1 MICDGP
7 GGARDMTQEPSLQSA
22 DRQVDDFARS
32 PAHRTVASYERE
44 LDLRKSTERRLRDA
58 LAREEV
64 LLRQKDALIQQQ
76 ELLNKE
82 SDHRLLNGMQM
93 IVSLLS
99 LQSRASSNSE
109 VALPLASAANRV
121 SMIAIIHRRLHHLDG
136 IRTVALKQY
145 LEGLCHDFSAMLA
158 LDESTE
164 KVVVEGIEAD
174 MPTAIAIPLAFIVSE
189 LITNAAK
196 YGKGRITVKLA
207 QSAPGADYA
216 LSVSNDGPV
225 LPEGYD
231 ASASKGLGMRIIGS
245 FVKQIG
251 GELRIGR
258 SDHDRGARFSV
269 LFAVAKK

>member
-1 MICDGP
+1 
-7 GGARDMTQEPSLQSA
+7 MTSEHSLQRADIPVGDCTKSSA
-22 DRQVDDFARS
+22 Y
-32 PAHRTVASYERE
+32 RTAASYERE
-44 LDLRKSTERRLRDA
+44 LDLRRSTERRLRDA
-58 LAREEV
+58 LAREEI

-99 LQSRASSNSE
+99 LQSLAASNAE
-109 VALPLASAANRV
+109 VALPLASAASRV
-121 SMIAIIHRRLHHLDG
+121 SMIAIVHRRLHHLDG
-136 IRTVALKQY
+136 IRRVALKQY
-145 LEGLCHDFSAMLA
+145 LEGLCRDFSAMLA
-158 LDESTE
+158 LDGPSE
-164 KVVVEGIEAD
+164 KIVVVEGIEAD
-174 MPTAIAIPLAFIVSE
+174 MPTAVAVPLAFIVSE

-207 QSAPGADYA
+207 QSALGAEYA
-216 LSVSNDGPV
+216 LSVTNDGPV

-231 ASASKGLGMRIIGS
+231 PSASKGLGMRIIGS

-258 SDHDRGARFSV
+258 SDHDQGTRFSV
-269 LFAVAKK
+269 LFSAAGK

>member
-1 MICDGP
+1 M
-7 GGARDMTQEPSLQSA
+7 QSA
-22 DRQVDDFARS
+22 DMQVDDFTRS
-32 PAHRTVASYERE
+32 PAHRSVASYERE
-44 LDLRKSTERRLRDA
+44 LDLRRSTERRLRDA
-58 LAREEV
+58 LAREEI
-64 LLRQKDALIQQQ
+64 LLRQKDALIRQQ

-99 LQSRASSNSE
+99 LQSRASPNAE
-109 VALPLASAANRV
+109 VTLQLAAAANRV
-121 SMIAIIHRRLHHLDG
+121 SMIAIVHRRLHHLDG
-136 IRTVALKQY
+136 IRRVALKHY

-158 LDESTE
+158 LNESTE

-174 MPTAIAIPLAFIVSE
+174 MPTAVAIPLAFIVSE
-189 LITNAAK
+189 MITNAAK
-196 YGKGRITVKLA
+196 YGKGRITVKLEHT
-207 QSAPGADYA
+207 SSGRDYV

-231 ASASKGLGMRIIGS
+231 PSASKGLGMRIIGS

>member
-1 MICDGP
+1 
-7 GGARDMTQEPSLQSA
+7 MTHESSLQSA
-22 DRQVDDFARS
+22 ETQVDDFARS

-44 LDLRKSTERRLRDA
+44 LDLRRSTERRLRDA
-58 LAREEV
+58 LAREEI
-64 LLRQKDALIQQQ
+64 LLRQKDALIKQQ

-99 LQSRASSNSE
+99 LQSRAASNAE
-109 VALPLASAANRV
+109 VALPLASAASRV
-121 SMIAIIHRRLHHLDG
+121 SMIAIVHRRLHHLDG
-136 IRTVALKQY
+136 IRRVALKQY
-145 LEGLCHDFSAMLA
+145 LEGLCRDFSAMLS

-164 KVVVEGIEAD
+164 KVVVVEGIEAD
-174 MPTAIAIPLAFIVSE
+174 MPTAVAIPLAFIVSE

-196 YGKGRITVKLA
+196 YGKGRITVKLE
-207 QSAPGADYA
+207 QTGPGADYV

-231 ASASKGLGMRIIGS
+231 PSTSKGLGMRIIGS
-245 FVKQIG
+245 FVKQIC

-258 SDHDRGARFSV
+258 SDHDRGTRLSV
-269 LFAVAKK
+269 LFSVAEK